1 MNAVIQ
7 VLISI
12 KELRTYFFN
21 KEFRTIAYSTHF
33 SRKTFCQGVSKLF
46 KEMLTLEEDYEHLKP
61 TFFHRLIEPRFAP
74 D

>member
-21 KEFRTIAYSTHF
+21 KEFRTIA
-33 SRKTFCQGVSKLF
+33 FCQGLAKLF